1 MASMNQLMTALKAA
15 DAAGNTAD
23 AQRIAQIIKGLQS
36 QPQQQGTDG
45 AFAYGV
51 DRAQQL
57 AGKGIEVVGDLFG
70 SETIKQTGSDIVAQ
84 QEADIAAGGYQPT
97 YTGSLS
103 DTYKEGGISAALGW
117 IGEKTAENAASGG
130 VAIAGTAAAAL
141 TAPFSAPAAL
151 VLGGGTLAGSALMG
165 AGEAAMEQEDKTG
178 DYNSATAAGVGV
190 LIGILDRFG
199 AGKVIPKSKL
209 ANMTGE
215 QVVDALMKAGK
226 PNAAA
231 AVGRRIAG
239 STLGEAGTEVAQDA
253 AIVGSTAA
261 MGGEYTGEE
270 LADRALESA
279 VIGGTIGGGTRT
291 AIETAGAA
299 GRGARAA
306 GRAITPSGFQPS
318 DPQAA
323 SDLAN
328 RLQAI
333 ANRDDI
339 DLKNIDLT
347 DTKGARAAVDQ
358 AHKEITGDLKSLRRA
373 VLSNLTEADGDS
385 DQVRAD
391 KIAIQRGFDNAR
403 TKTKNTVGSAEL
415 EALQR
420 LLGNTQEG
428 QQIANLWRQSN
439 ELTELH
445 NRGYKG
451 GISRFT
457 DALSPIGNPGYSD
470 RSLIEIP
477 TRLGLTGAA
486 AGVTG
491 GASIPAQLG
500 AVAAGRGIDA
510 LTGRRSAVAKF
521 VRDQQAQQGTADPT
535 GQSIRASRALAKQQ
549 QEEREAAEKQRKRD
563 LAMEATRRNDPAK
576 GDPNDPN
583 PSPQFTMESAAGL
596 TRTGVARALRII
608 IRIRPDLADAAEGY
622 KRMLITGEPSGDL
635 TPLIRAVKG
644 VVRNSPETFEDVRT
658 DQPPAEPQTESDD
671 RRARGK
677 AANMKEIA
685 RLQREVNDSNGISMA
700 DKALLNQAL
709 ETLKQPLGADPV
721 AAAQSIVDETQ
732 ANLTKPELADKYLGP
747 YVKRIVRQQK
757 KSKK

>member
-84 QEADIAAGGYQPT
+84 QEQDIAAGGYQPT

-178 DYNSATAAGVGV
+178 DYNSATAACVGV
-190 LIGILDRFG
+190 LVGILDRFG

-299 GRGARAA
+299 GRGVRAA

-323 SDLAN
+323 ADLAN